1 MQMHADFTE
10 CLACSCVAARRTART
25 ITQHYER
32 HLKPSGLR
40 VSQFTML
47 TLLAIAGPQALSRL
61 ADQMAVERT
70 TLTRNLRSLLD
81 RGLVSESTTGDARV
95 RLLAITPKGASAA
108 ARALPRWRQAQRS
121 LARSLGAG
129 AVRALATA
137 SNATAEMSHGRR

>member
-10 CLACSCVAARRTART
+10 CLACSCFAARRTART

-32 HLKPSGLR
+32 HLKPSRLR

-47 TLLAIAGPQALSRL
+47 TLLAI
-61 ADQMAVERT
+61 
-70 TLTRNLRSLLD
+70 
-81 RGLVSESTTGDARV
+81 
-95 RLLAITPKGASAA
+95 TPKGATAA
-108 ARALPRWRQAQRS
+108 ARALPHWRQAQRS